1 MPLIEVCEGCNV
13 KKAVEIIG
21 SFRSEM
27 ALCRSCREVLKEVD
41 GDLIELWARTGIR
54 RRQVL
59 EDRIVAAFAAQGLE
73 LAYRDDVPPA
83 ERRYRPEWRAAKA
96 AIGEVESLFEFAVD

>member
-1 MPLIEVCEGCNV
+1 VPYVERCEGCNIT
-13 KKAVEIIG
+13 KAVEIIG

-27 ALCRSCREVLKEVD
+27 ALCRSCREILTEVD

-59 EDRIVAAFAAQGLE
+59 EDRIKSAFTAQGLE
-73 LAYRDDVPPA
+73 VSYGPDAPDTK
-83 ERRYRPEWRAAKA
+83 YRPEHRAAEA
-96 AIGEVESLFEFAVD
+96 AIKAIEEMFEFEVA